1 MRTDDRGGLRRR
13 SSRAIPVA
21 ILLCAAAAKASA
33 ETVSGGEAAA
43 GSGFDRSFEAA
54 LRESGALASGA
65 LDGGAPCFEAACIDE
80 ADAKSGAWSA
90 AAPSVAPGPEKK
102 PKTLWITAVSIATVA
117 GSAVNSFTDGPSQK
131 FHFLNEAFFSENT
144 YAGGADKASHFASYY
159 IVAQLLGNV
168 YEGLGMTKDNAQL
181 LAAGVSAFA
190 GLVTEVGDGRGHYGF
205 SYEDFVFDVLSSA
218 TYLGIH
224 HYGLDDL
231 LGFSFG
237 LIPAP
242 GKPPGC
248 CTIPVYGPG
257 VPRYYDF
264 GQDYSTS
271 ISSFNFKIAGL
282 PAHGSID
289 PGLARFLLLST
300 TYTSKGYR
308 FYADKNLTEREVG
321 FFVGVNFVEIL
332 KTLGLP
338 KDNAWQKAVYFL
350 FDVIRIPYT
359 QIGYVYD
366 LNHSRWHGP
375 TIGGS
380 ASGDMPFP
388 AAAVGI
394 R

>member
-1 MRTDDRGGLRRR
+1 VRTDSHGPFRRR
-13 SSRAIPVA
+13 PTCAIPVA
-21 ILLCAAAAKASA
+21 VLLCATAASASA
-33 ETVSGGEAAA
+33 ETFVGETAA
-43 GSGFDRSFEAA
+43 GSGFDRSFDTA
-54 LRESGALASGA
+54 LRESGTLADRA
-65 LDGGAPCFEAACIDE
+65 LDWGVPCLEAACVDE
-80 ADAKSGAWSA
+80 AGAEKGTRSA
-90 AAPSVAPGPEKK
+90 AALSVVPGPDKK
-102 PKTLWITAVSIATVA
+102 PKTFWITAVSVTTVL
-117 GSAVNSFTDGPSQK
+117 GSALNSFTDGPSQQ
-131 FHFLNEAFFSENT
+131 FHFLNEAFFSEDT

-190 GLVTEVGDGRGHYGF
+190 GLVTEIGDGRGHYGF
-205 SYEDFVFDVLSSA
+205 SYEDFTFDVLSAA

-224 HYGLDDL
+224 HYGLEDL

-237 LIPAP
+237 VIPAP

-248 CTIPVYGPG
+248 CTIPDYGTG
-257 VPRYYDF
+257 VPRFYDF
-264 GQDYSTS
+264 GQDYSTT
-271 ISSFNFKIAGL
+271 ISSFNFKLAGL
-282 PAHGSID
+282 PAHGSVD
-289 PGLARFLLLST
+289 PGVARFLLLST

-308 FYADKNLTEREVG
+308 WYADKNLTEREVG

-332 KTLGLP
+332 KALGLP
-338 KDNAWQKAVYFL
+338 KENAWQKAIYFL

-380 ASGDMPFP
+380 ASGDMPVP
-388 AAAVGI
+388 AAAAAI

>member
-1 MRTDDRGGLRRR
+1 VRADAGDVARR
-13 SSRAIPVA
+13 PVRRLVGA
-21 ILLCAAAAKASA
+21 FLLAALAASA
-33 ETVSGGEAAA
+33 RAGSLPGDDGAA
-43 GSGFDRSFEAA
+43 GSGFDRSFDAA
-54 LRESGALASGA
+54 LRESGTLAGGG
-65 LDGGAPCFEAACIDE
+65 LDGSAPRPVPAGVGET
-80 ADAKSGAWSA
+80 DAEPGDGSA
-90 AAPSVAPGPEKK
+90 AAPSVTPPPEKE
-102 PKTLWITAVSIATVA
+102 PKIFWITAVSAVTVL
-117 GSAVNSFTDGPSQK
+117 GSALNSFTDGPSQP
-131 FHFLNEAFFSENT
+131 FHFTNEAFFSKDT

-168 YEGLGMTKDNAQL
+168 YEGLGMTKDDAQL
-181 LAAGVSAFA
+181 VAAGVSTFA
-190 GLVTEVGDGRGHYGF
+190 GLMTEFGDGRGKYGF
-205 SYEDFVFDVLSSA
+205 SYEDFVFDALSAA

-224 HYGLDDL
+224 HAGLEDL

-237 LIPAP
+237 LVPAP
-242 GKPPGC
+242 GKPPDC
-248 CTIPVYGPG
+248 CTTPDYGTG
-257 VPRYYDF
+257 VPRFYDF

-271 ISSFNFKIAGL
+271 ISSFNVKLAGL

-289 PGLARFLLLST
+289 PGPARFLLLST

-308 FYADKNLTEREVG
+308 YDADKDLTEREVG

-338 KDNAWQKAVYFL
+338 RENPWQKAVYFL

-380 ASGDMPFP
+380 ATGDMPVP
-388 AAAVGI
+388 AGAAAT